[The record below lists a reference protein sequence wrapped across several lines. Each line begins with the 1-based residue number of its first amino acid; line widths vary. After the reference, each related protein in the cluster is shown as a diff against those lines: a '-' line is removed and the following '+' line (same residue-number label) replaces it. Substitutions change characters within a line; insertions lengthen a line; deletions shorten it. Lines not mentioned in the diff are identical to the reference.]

1 MREKQGARMFQGMK
15 NGFVLKEGKPKRE
28 TGSLTVP
35 VTGEKDN
42 KHITDAGFYTQ
53 SRGGSAEDPGC

>member
-1 MREKQGARMFQGMK
+1 MFQGVK
-15 NGFVLKEGKPKRE
+15 NGFVLKEEKPKRE

-42 KHITDAGFYTQ
+42 KDITDAGLYTQ
-53 SRGGSAEDPGC
+53 SCGGNAEDPSC